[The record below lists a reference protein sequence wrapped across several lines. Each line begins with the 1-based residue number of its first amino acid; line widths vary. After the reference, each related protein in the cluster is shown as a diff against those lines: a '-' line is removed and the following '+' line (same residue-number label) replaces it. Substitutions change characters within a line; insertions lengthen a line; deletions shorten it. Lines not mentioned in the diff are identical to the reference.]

1 MTEGKKYKIRYGVTA
16 LVCTLLTLTLIF
28 TSCTSGSDNV
38 SLEDASK
45 LSVTEIGE
53 FASTDLDGNEIT
65 QEVFSQADITMINFW
80 GTFCPPC
87 IKEMP
92 GIQKISEDYAGK
104 AQVVGVPLDVD
115 FDNPDSDEY
124 KSALKILE
132 DAGADFTNIKP
143 VGGLKE
149 LGDGMQ
155 FVPTTIFVDSE
166 GKVIGDAVVG
176 ANLSEYKARID
187 EYLEQDA

>member
-1 MTEGKKYKIRYGVTA
+1 MTENKKYKIRYGVAA
-16 LVCTLLTLTLIF
+16 LISTLLTLMLIF

-38 SLEDASK
+38 SVEDASK

-92 GIQKISEDYAGK
+92 DIQKISEDYAGK
-104 AQVVGVPLDVD
+104 AQVIGVPLDVD

-187 EYLEQDA
+187 EYLKQGA

>member
-92 GIQKISEDYAGK
+92 DIQKISEDYAGK